1 MNEGGDIPSYPSAN
15 RTFRVG
21 TYGRCPWDLV
31 TDAGTDGVNIS
42 QAQERRRMLCGEVE
56 RPPFVV
62 SCGASRSGFRR
73 KRSFA
78 QEWIRYKA
86 GPNALQLHLTNSP
99 PNSGSRRLLSK
110 NPFSKGSL
118 ASSCRPPRTIKA
130 MLRSPT
136 KAAGADGLTCLW
148 RSHCNVIGFGQD
160 TTTAGEIF
168 DKEDDLFKV
177 LQPGDV
183 LAVMVCAR
191 FLGWE
196 NNASSGYLEFR
207 LEKTGHELPA
217 FDAAQFEDKR
227 KMNELKKQIELLLT
241 GYLDDRTEEGEKPA
255 YSLVR
260 EMMLPGE
267 AIRGD
272 LARQRDG
279 APLRLLSIDG
289 GGVRG
294 ISSLV
299 ILENIMLKL
308 TNNPDTKPCEYFDMI
323 CGTSTGGL
331 IALMLGRLRMSI
343 PQCIAAYNKFAS
355 EIFEW
360 NGDKATAAK
369 RLASGYAYGADT
381 FESAIKAIVKQY
393 SPGDETMISKS
404 PGHYCKVFVVAGE
417 ASNLSKTP
425 EHLRTY
431 KSAKFANVDKFLD
444 IPIWQAARATSAA
457 PTFLPSIT
465 INGTE
470 LVDGGLLYNNPVA
483 LLLGEAYHEF
493 GVERLLNTRCL
504 LTLGTGHGP
513 NLHLPPRP
521 GFFGSGK
528 YLLGV
533 VDTMSSIA
541 TDCEN
546 THEKARKVFPE
557 DNTYWRFNYGI
568 KNGGDWEKV
577 LRLDN
582 WQGMDSFAKGTRG
595 YISSPEQAPRAQ
607 GCASK
612 LDIVA
617 Y

>member
-1 MNEGGDIPSYPSAN
+1 MSFTRTECCFISSSGPERAEAKSNE
-15 RTFRVG
+15 
-21 TYGRCPWDLV
+21 
-31 TDAGTDGVNIS
+31 
-42 QAQERRRMLCGEVE
+42 
-56 RPPFVV
+56 
-62 SCGASRSGFRR
+62 
-73 KRSFA
+73 
-78 QEWIRYKA
+78 
-86 GPNALQLHLTNSP
+86 
-99 PNSGSRRLLSK
+99 
-110 NPFSKGSL
+110 L
-118 ASSCRPPRTIKA
+118 ASKLWFKTPPLEKSFLERVSRIQLQTTAHDQGYASFPDQGSWSWFDVAI
-130 MLRSPT
+130 LESPESN
-136 KAAGADGLTCLW
+136 APLVRDGLTCLW
-148 RSHCNVIGFGQD
+148 RSHSNIIGFGQD

-168 DKEDDLFKV
+168 DKEDDLFRV

-183 LAVMVCAR
+183 LAVIVCAR

-217 FDAAQFEDKR
+217 FDAAQFEEKR
-227 KMNELKKQIELLLT
+227 RMNELKKQIELLLT
-241 GYLDDRTEEGEKPA
+241 GYLDDRTEKGEKPA

-308 TNNPDTKPCEYFDMI
+308 TDNPDTKPCDYFDMI

-360 NGDKATAAK
+360 NGDKATGAK

-404 PGHYCKVFVVAGE
+404 AGHYCKVFVVAGE

-431 KSAKFANVDKFLD
+431 KSAKFTNIDKFLD

-493 GVERLLNTRCL
+493 GVERLMNTRCL

-513 NLHLPPRP
+513 NLHLPPQP
-521 GFFGSGK
+521 GIFGSGK

-533 VDTMSSIA
+533 IDTMSSIA

-557 DNTYWRFNYGI
+557 DDTYWRFNYGI

-582 WQGMDSFAKGTRG
+582 WQGMESFAKGTRG
-595 YISSPEQAPRAQ
+595 YISSPEQTPRAQ

-612 LDIVA
+612 LETVS
-617 Y
+617 